1 MAAGQL
7 GQHLGQLA
15 GQLHAGGAA
24 PTDNHGRQPPL
35 LVGICGGRGRG
46 DSLVDRRPHV
56 LGVGDRVQRDGA
68 LCQAG
73 DGEVVRPTPKCQHQP
88 GIAHKSSLG
97 LQLLAGQV
105 EAGDLRFHEADPPS
119 DNVVQWDPDGVRS
132 PGAAGDPWQLGH
144 HLVEVVPVDQR

>member
-1 MAAGQL
+1 MA
-7 GQHLGQLA
+7 
-15 GQLHAGGAA
+15 
-24 PTDNHGRQPPL
+24 N
-35 LVGICGGRGRG
+35 
-46 DSLVDRRPHV
+46 SLVDRRPHP

-73 DGEVVRPTPKCQHQP
+73 NGEVVGPAAKRQHQA
-88 GIAHKSSLG
+88 GVTDRSSLG

-119 DNVVQWDPDGVRS
+119 DDVVQWDADGVRS